1 MKQTYQGPFIL
12 KQIFLERIKRLHI
25 KCGFLNT
32 EHLFM
37 LPKTWLEYLQ
47 YEEVDVE
54 ISENLYDTNCMPK
67 YVFVEKHFESCD
79 PKIHGPCNYL

>member
-12 KQIFLERIKRLHI
+12 KQKKLERIKRLHI

-67 YVFVEKHFESCD
+67 
-79 PKIHGPCNYL
+79 